1 MNSVFSLDSEIPSIV
16 YLTVFSPTNST
27 SVFYSLLCQAV
38 PPDHS
43 ALPFVFPLNHSR
55 KQWVF
60 PFASATGKW
69 LKSEGRVTCGVGM
82 G

>member
-1 MNSVFSLDSEIPSIV
+1 
-16 YLTVFSPTNST
+16 
-27 SVFYSLLCQAV
+27 V

-55 KQWVF
+55 EQWVF

-69 LKSEGRVTCGVGM
+69 LKSEGRVTDGVGM